1 MENSL
6 QHIKWRKKHVWG
18 KYLGIF
24 NKICAEIYIKKNHYN
39 VNYASFWMVLLK
51 SSTVYSFLLSE
62 NFVLEIY
69 MTNYFSESF
78 NQSITPVNQDVK
90 KIAESTFLH
99 FVLNKKER
107 WKLQNNSGCFSVGK
121 KAQLCQS
128 REWRMKLLEAIMLLT
143 VLCRPFNGKNKWK
156 LWGVLSSYYR
166 ERQLCLLS
174 TFLHFF

>member
-1 MENSL
+1 MRKVFWGFL
-6 QHIKWRKKHVWG
+6 Q
-18 KYLGIF
+18 LGLGLRLY
-24 NKICAEIYIKKNHYN
+24 AEIYIKKNHYN
-39 VNYASFWMVLLK
+39 VNCAYFWMVLLK
-51 SSTVYSFLLSE
+51 CSTVYSFLLSG

-69 MTNYFSESF
+69 MTNYFSENF
-78 NQSITPVNQDVK
+78 NQNITPVNEEVN

-128 REWRMKLLEAIMLLT
+128 RECRMKLLEAIMLLT
-143 VLCRPFNGKNKWK
+143 LLCQPLNGKNKWK
-156 LWGVLSSYYR
+156 LWVVLSSYYR

-174 TFLHFF
+174 TFLHLFF

>member
-1 MENSL
+1 
-6 QHIKWRKKHVWG
+6 
-18 KYLGIF
+18 
-24 NKICAEIYIKKNHYN
+24 
-39 VNYASFWMVLLK
+39 MVLLK

-107 WKLQNNSGCFSVGK
+107 
-121 KAQLCQS
+121 
-128 REWRMKLLEAIMLLT
+128 
-143 VLCRPFNGKNKWK
+143 
-156 LWGVLSSYYR
+156 
-166 ERQLCLLS
+166 
-174 TFLHFF
+174 